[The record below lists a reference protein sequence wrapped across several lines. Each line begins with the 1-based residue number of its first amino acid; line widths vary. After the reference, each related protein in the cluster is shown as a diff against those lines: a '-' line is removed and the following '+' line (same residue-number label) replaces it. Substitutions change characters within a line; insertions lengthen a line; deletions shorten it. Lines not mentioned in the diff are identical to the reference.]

1 MSKIEVV
8 KVPNNH
14 EITNSKQNL
23 DRMPRMY
30 LELLEDKGKVKTNMV
45 NRDYE
50 PEDAESLMDASE
62 MNQPGEYDNDL
73 PPIDEDGESE
83 QSERSSEVALSRIS
97 SEDDDQSLNSS
108 NTKSSVSDS
117 VSQLDDKSTI
127 AESIISQKNETK
139 EKLKNLLKSPPKL
152 SSLENKGVFT
162 APKVIPTIDSGVEQL
177 SSDEEEDLKR
187 ELLFK
192 FELLKKSYKHV
203 EVPEYTIHSNFK
215 KMNDTY
221 ENLLRHVSLD
231 NSVENWKNL
240 LIGGFMLFEFI
251 LGTWLKF
258 DMSGFTSQQI
268 LNMSQYET
276 LLIELGEKSYVPEGK
291 QWPVEIRLL
300 GLITMNAVIFI
311 ISRVIMKKTGSNLMG
326 MMNSMKAASSSPSTD
341 VPKKKMKGPDI
352 KFDF

>member
-62 MNQPGEYDNDL
+62 INQPEEYDNDL

-83 QSERSSEVALSRIS
+83 QSERSSEVALSKIS

>member
-62 MNQPGEYDNDL
+62 INQPEEYDNDL

-83 QSERSSEVALSRIS
+83 QSERSSEVALSKIS

-108 NTKSSVSDS
+108 NTKSSISDS

-341 VPKKKMKGPDI
+341 VPKKK
-352 KFDF
+352 